1 MIPRSILTSLLL
13 AAGITLALPAHAA
26 LHDRGGG
33 LLYDD
38 VLDATWLQ
46 YVNFGAGSA
55 YDDAYWGTA
64 MDGAMSWQNAMD
76 WAGQL
81 SYYDNVRNQTLT
93 GWRLPTVK
101 PVNGTAFNYQFSAD
115 GSTDFGG
122 NIGAPGTIYA
132 GSTASEL
139 AHLYNTLVGS
149 GSTFNGEPFL
159 NFRPDYYWTATD
171 FAPKSGY
178 NAWAHWLGSNGGGQ
192 TDLLRTLDIGVI
204 VLHDG
209 DVAAVPEPSEYVL
222 MLAGLGFLGFVARR
236 RKQQLNA

>member
-1 MIPRSILTSLLL
+1 MTTRPTLTGLLL
-13 AAGITLALPAHAA
+13 AAGIAFALPAQAT

-46 YVNFGAGSA
+46 YVNSGAGSA
-55 YDDAYWGTA
+55 YDDGYWST
-64 MDGAMSWQNAMD
+64 DGAMSWQNAMD
-76 WAGQL
+76 WAAQL
-81 SYYDNVRNQTLT
+81 SYYDSLRNQTLT
-93 GWRLPTVK
+93 GWRLPAVN
-101 PVNGTAFNYQFSAD
+101 PVNGTTFNYQYSVD

-149 GSTFNGEPFL
+149 GSTFNGGPFL

-178 NAWAHWLGSNGGGQ
+178 NAWAVWLGSNGAGQ

-209 DVAAVPEPSEYVL
+209 DVAAVPETSEYAL
-222 MLAGLGFLGFVARR
+222 MLAGLGFLGFVSRR
-236 RKQQLNA
+236 RKQLLKS